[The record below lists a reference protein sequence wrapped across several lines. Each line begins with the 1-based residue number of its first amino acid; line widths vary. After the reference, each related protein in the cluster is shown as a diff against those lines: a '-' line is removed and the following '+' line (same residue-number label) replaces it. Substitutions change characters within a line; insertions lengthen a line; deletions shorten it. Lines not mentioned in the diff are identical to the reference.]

1 MGNLPIKRLKKCLS
15 HIEQIIVPEDVFGRR
30 GSKLSLIGGVR
41 GKFMVNDQRARGV
54 YGHESLYGNLRSKVR
69 SLIMIYNSFCILL
82 II

>member
-1 MGNLPIKRLKKCLS
+1 MDIFPIQRLKNYLS
-15 HIEQIIVPEDVFGRR
+15 HTEQIIVPEDVFGRR

-54 YGHESLYGNLRSKVR
+54 YGDESLDGNLRSKVW